1 MKPNDLESQK
11 VYFSLLS
18 MNTRIQRQSKIARV
32 KFCHTW
38 KHLWVQLY
46 VVDAAWPICW
56 KQLSWEFLG
65 SCEPVSRSK
74 LRTHSVKRMGLLTGR
89 DRMLYRWF
97 AKGKEKRKNSLC
109 SLGLHIMNHS
119 IHPLRHFQQKP
130 ALETFVRDIVQWP
143 DHHWDHQIIH
153 ISIVR
158 SYPVFNLELPFGPTL
173 DPKP

>member
-46 VVDAAWPICW
+46 VVDAASPICR

-97 AKGKEKRKNSLC
+97 EKGKEKRKNSLC
-109 SLGLHIMNHS
+109 SLGLHIMNRS

-130 ALETFVRDIVQWP
+130 TLETFVRHCSVAWSPLRPSNNQYF
-143 DHHWDHQIIH
+143 HGQILP
-153 ISIVR
+153 SIQSR
-158 SYPVFNLELPFGPTL
+158 ATFWANSRP
-173 DPKP
+173 